1 MTSNKSQLVNKEIDD
16 HFSERYGKANFLSI
30 FGIDESNF
38 SKMISGERKM
48 PKYLKIIMN
57 REKEILRLQ
66 SAIKAINPNM
76 STDQLIKHL
85 ESNERGC
92 VERLRTKLDRY
103 ESAFRILE
111 NVPKMI
117 DATLKKAEEAKQ

>member
-48 PKYLKIIMN
+48 PKYLKIIMD
-57 REKEILRLQ
+57 REKEILRLNKVIEVI
-66 SAIKAINPNM
+66 SPNM
-76 STDQLIKHL
+76 DTKEIISHL
-85 ESNERGC
+85 ESQER
-92 VERLRTKLDRY
+92 ETINDLRIELDKYKSALRMVQNIQKAANMIIEKL
-103 ESAFRILE
+103 E
-111 NVPKMI
+111 K
-117 DATLKKAEEAKQ
+117 